1 MTTHIE
7 NLQVS
12 SSLKQILGLKW
23 SPIGVRLVKRDE
35 KPKDTPLESTRLRY
49 CQLLM
54 EAKKGKMQRSHQ
66 KTYQTR
72 VGCFNFRHDR
82 STYAAIEERN

>member
-7 NLQVS
+7 NLQAS

-23 SPIGVRLVKRDE
+23 SPIGVRLVKIDE
-35 KPKDTPLESTRLRY
+35 KPKDTPLEPTRLRY

-54 EAKKGKMQRSHQ
+54 EAKKGKSATLTPENTSNSRRM
-66 KTYQTR
+66 
-72 VGCFNFRHDR
+72 F
-82 STYAAIEERN
+82 